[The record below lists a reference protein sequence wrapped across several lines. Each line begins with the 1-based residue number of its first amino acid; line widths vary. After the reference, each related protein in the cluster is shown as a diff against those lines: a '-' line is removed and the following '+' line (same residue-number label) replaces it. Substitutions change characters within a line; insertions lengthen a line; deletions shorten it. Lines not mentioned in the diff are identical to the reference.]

1 MALSINTNIASLNA
15 QRNLS
20 QSQDQLGISLQRLSS
35 GLRINSAKDDA
46 AGLAISNRFTTQIRG
61 LDQAARNA
69 NDGISLAQTAEGALS
84 ETTNALQRIRE
95 LAIQSANSTN
105 SAADRSALQSEV
117 NQLIS
122 EIDRVA
128 NTTTFNGLKL
138 LDGSFTGQSFHVG
151 ADANQTIGVN
161 VNSSTSDSIGVNK
174 FTVNNS
180 QLGITNATNDGGGPR
195 LTTEGLTAAGA
206 DVGTATGTAQTITV
220 SDANG
225 SNQTLNLTG
234 AETSSALAT
243 SLAGMTVGG
252 ESPIVSATLNANTT
266 TMDFSSV
273 PELQNGEVITF
284 TLGGA
289 GATDVISITRDTNAY
304 ASLADQVA
312 FEVNN
317 DMSAITTADSTFAA
331 TASGN
336 VVTLSGTSTSDITL
350 QDFAVADGISTAH
363 TTTLSG
369 FANMAVD
376 HDVDLTFAAPGYTH
390 GETFSLD
397 VNGSSV
403 AVTID
408 VASATAAAYTGTI
421 DVSGTTDLS
430 AAASKQFAIEIDGTS
445 YDIDLAGETFSG
457 VGDNAATQAEM
468 VTAINNQIAA
478 GGAGITGEVTASAS
492 GNFILLTSS
501 DEGTAAT
508 IRTLQHSNTTGTGHT
523 DMFTNAVAA
532 AGGDGTT
539 TATDVG
545 LSFATA
551 INGEANITA
560 ANVAGVVTVSGSSA
574 DMANLT
580 FANFSGGNSSETF
593 AVANGAGTPS
603 DSGTGTQTAGT
614 NTTDTLSAT
623 NTITLNIE
631 GAGQT
636 IDLKG
641 LQTTG
646 ANIAQAFRDD
656 LNITNVTVGGTAAN
670 VTLTATSSLGVLE
683 FDTGAQNGVNDASGD
698 GVGNF
703 SIAVSGGATNTTGD
717 AAFTMVSTEDEQFT
731 ANTAVS
737 TMAFAGQTMTEAG
750 TDSGVARAGMEVVV
764 ADGFSITSSLTA
776 ANGGL
781 LDITTAGDA
790 AILATTGIADTSA
803 GNNVSQQVLT
813 ISGSSS
819 SSTVQVAA
827 NDSASTIVAAVN
839 AVSDA
844 TGVTATGSNEVTL
857 SDLTNDGVISFDLNG
872 RSISANITSSDVSSL
887 AEAINDS
894 SGATG
899 IRATLSLDRAS
910 MTLTNDTGADIAIQN
925 FDSSVAVDTANGQT
939 VSMNV
944 SGATGPASQIEA
956 GGANAGT
963 RDSTV
968 VGGSVDFK
976 STSGYFSISSDISA
990 SAGGLF
996 AGAAN
1001 ELQAANRTT
1010 VSSLDISSVIGANEA
1025 IDILDGALAD
1035 VDTIRADLGA
1045 IQTRFESTIASLKT
1059 TSENLTAARS
1069 RILDTDFAAETAAL
1083 TRAQILQQ
1091 AGVAMLAQANSLPQ
1105 LALSLLQ

>member
-20 QSQDQLGISLQRLSS
+20 ESQNQLGVSLQRLSS

-138 LDGSFTGQSFHVG
+138 LDGSFTGQSFQVG

-161 VNSSTSDSIGVNK
+161 VAGSTSNSIGVNK
-174 FTVNNS
+174 FTVNNT

-195 LTTEGLTAAGA
+195 LTTQGLTATGTTVGA
-206 DVGTATGTAQTITV
+206 ATGTAQTITV

-234 AETSSALAT
+234 AEASSAVAT

-252 ESPIVSATLNANTT
+252 ESPIVSATLNANST

-273 PELQNGEVITF
+273 PELQNGEVASF
-284 TLGGA
+284 TLGAA
-289 GATDVISITRDTNAY
+289 GATDLISITRDTNAY

-312 FEVNN
+312 FEINN
-317 DMSAITTADSTFAA
+317 DMSSITTADSTFTA

-336 VVTLSGTSTSDITL
+336 VVTLSGTSTADITL
-350 QDFAVADGISTAH
+350 QDFAVTDGISTAQ
-363 TTTLSG
+363 TATLSG
-369 FANMAVD
+369 FTGMDVVN
-376 HDVDLTFAAPGYTH
+376 DVDLTFAAAGYTN

-403 AVTID
+403 AVTIN
-408 VASATAAAYTGTI
+408 VASATQATSTGNVDTTTPP
-421 DVSGTTDLS
+421 DVST
-430 AAASKQFAIEIDGTS
+430 AASGQFAINVDGVNYNIDIS
-445 YDIDLAGETFSG
+445 GEAFADSG
-457 VGDNAATQAEM
+457 NATGAEL
-468 VTAINNQIAA
+468 VTAINNQIAL
-478 GGAGITGEVTASAS
+478 GGAGIAGEVAASLN
-492 GNFILLTSS
+492 GNFLSLTTT
-501 DEGTAAT
+501 DNGTAAT
-508 IRTLQHSNTTGTGHT
+508 VSVSPHSNGIGTGQTSLFGTLT
-523 DMFTNAVAA
+523 DVA
-532 AGGDGTT
+532 GTDGTT
-539 TATDVG
+539 TDADVG
-545 LSFATA
+545 ASFAAA
-551 INGEANITA
+551 INGVTDITA
-560 ANVAGVVTVSGSSA
+560 VNTGGVVTVTGSSA
-574 DMANLT
+574 NMANLT
-580 FANFSGGNSSETF
+580 FSNFTGGNSVETF
-593 AVANGAGTPS
+593 TIADGGGTPS

-623 NTITLNIE
+623 NSITLNIE
-631 GAGQT
+631 GVTQT

-641 LQTTG
+641 VQTTG

-656 LNITNVTVGGTAAN
+656 LNIANVTVGGTAAN
-670 VTLTATSSLGVLE
+670 VTLSATSSLGVLE
-683 FDTGAQNGVNDASGD
+683 FDSGAQNGVDDGGAS
-698 GVGNF
+698 F
-703 SIAVSGGATNTTGD
+703 SIGVSGGATNTTGD
-717 AAFTMVSTEDEQFT
+717 ASFTLVAAEDEQFT
-731 ANTAVS
+731 ANAAVS
-737 TMAFAGQTMTEAG
+737 TVTFAGQTMTEAG

-781 LDITTAGDA
+781 LNISTAGDA
-790 AILATTGIADTSA
+790 AALATTGIADSSA

-813 ISGSSS
+813 ISGSST
-819 SSTVQVAA
+819 STVQVAA
-827 NDSASTIVAAVN
+827 NDSANTIVAAVN
-839 AVSDA
+839 AIADT

-857 SDLTNDGVISFDLNG
+857 SDLTNSGVISFDLNG
-872 RSISANITSSDVSSL
+872 RSISANVTASDMSSL
-887 AEAINDS
+887 AEAVNDA

-899 IRATLSLDRAS
+899 IRATLSLDKGS

-925 FDSSVAVDTANGQT
+925 FDSSVAVDSATGQT

-956 GGANAGT
+956 GGINAGM

-1010 VSSLDISSVIGANEA
+1010 VNSLDISSVIGANEA

-1045 IQTRFESTIASLKT
+1045 IQTRFESTIASLRA

-1091 AGVAMLAQANSLPQ
+1091 AGVSMLAQANSLPQ

>member
-1 MALSINTNIASLNA
+1 MAQSINTNIASLNA

-20 QSQDQLGISLQRLSS
+20 KSQDQLGISLQRLSS

-117 NQLIS
+117 NQLVS

-161 VNSSTSDSIGVNK
+161 VAGSTSDSIGVNK
-174 FTVNNS
+174 FSVNNS

-195 LTTEGLTAAGA
+195 LTTQGLTAT
-206 DVGTATGTAQTITV
+206 GTTVAAATGTAQTITV
-220 SDANG
+220 SDESG

-234 AETSSALAT
+234 AESSSAVAT

-252 ESPIVSATLNANTT
+252 ESPIVSATLNANST

-273 PELQNGEVITF
+273 PELQNGEVMSF
-284 TLGGA
+284 TLGAA
-289 GATDVISITRDTNAY
+289 GATDAISITRDTNAY

-317 DMSAITTADSTFAA
+317 DMSNITAADSTFAA
-331 TASGN
+331 TASGS
-336 VVTLSGTSTSDITL
+336 VVTLSGTSTADITL
-350 QDFAVADGISTAH
+350 ETFAVADTISTAH
-363 TTTLSG
+363 TATLSG
-369 FANMAVD
+369 FTGMDVT
-376 HDVDLTFAAPGYTH
+376 HDVDLTFTATNYTH
-390 GETFSLD
+390 GDTFSLD
-397 VNGSSV
+397 VNGNSV

-408 VASATAAAYTGTI
+408 VASATVATSTGNVDTTTTP
-421 DVSGTTDLS
+421 DVS
-430 AAASKQFAIEIDGTS
+430 AAALAQFAINVDGTD
-445 YDIDLAGETFSG
+445 YDIDISG
-457 VGDNAATQAEM
+457 GTYADSSNATGAEL
-468 VTAINNQIAA
+468 VTAINTAIAA
-478 GGAGITGEVTASAS
+478 GGAGIAGEVTASLS
-492 GNFILLTSS
+492 GNFLRLTST
-501 DEGTAAT
+501 DNGTAAT
-508 IRTLQHSNTTGTGHT
+508 VSVNQHSNGTATGHT
-523 DMFTNAVAA
+523 NLFNTLTDVAGTN
-532 AGGDGTT
+532 GTT

-551 INGEANITA
+551 INGETDITA
-560 ANVAGVVTVSGSSA
+560 TNAAGVVTVTGDSA

-580 FANFSGGNSSETF
+580 FSNFTGGGSNETF
-593 AVANGAGTPS
+593 TVANGAGTPS

-623 NTITLNIE
+623 NTITLDIE
-631 GAGQT
+631 GAT
-636 IDLKG
+636 ETVDLKG
-641 LQTTG
+641 VQTTG
-646 ANIAQAFRDD
+646 ANIAQEFRND
-656 LNITNVTVGGTAAN
+656 LTVANMTVGGTGAN
-670 VTLTATSSLGVLE
+670 VTLTATSSVGVLT
-683 FDTGAQNGVNDASGD
+683 FDSGQQNAADDGGAS
-698 GVGNF
+698 F

-717 AAFTMVSTEDEQFT
+717 ASFTLVGAEDEQFT

-737 TMAFAGQTMTEAG
+737 TMTFAGETMTEAG
-750 TDSGVARAGMEVVV
+750 TDSGVARAGMDVVV
-764 ADGFSITSSLTA
+764 ADGFSMTSSLTA

-781 LDITTAGDA
+781 LNITTAGSA
-790 AILATTGIADTSA
+790 AALATTGIADTSA
-803 GNNVSQQVLT
+803 GNNVAQQVLN
-813 ISGSSS
+813 ISGSG
-819 SSTVQVAA
+819 SSTVQVGTNDEA
-827 NDSASTIVAAVN
+827 NSIVAAVN
-839 AVSDA
+839 AVSDT
-844 TGVTATGSNEVTL
+844 TGVTATGSNSVTL
-857 SDLTNDGVISFDLNG
+857 STLTDSGVISFDLNG
-872 RSISANITSSDVSSL
+872 QSISANVTTSDMSSL

-899 IRATLSLDRAS
+899 IRATLSLDKAS
-910 MTLTNDTGADIAIQN
+910 MELTNSTGADIAIQN
-925 FDSSVAVDTANGQT
+925 FDSSVAVDSATGNT
-939 VSMNV
+939 VSLNV
-944 SGATGPASQIEA
+944 SGGTGPASQIEA
-956 GGANAGT
+956 GGANAGN

-976 STSGYFSISSDISA
+976 STSGYFSISSDIAA

-996 AGAAN
+996 SGAAN
-1001 ELQAANRTT
+1001 ELQAANRST
-1010 VSSLDISSVIGANEA
+1010 VNALDISTVTGANEA

-1045 IQTRFESTIASLKT
+1045 IQTRFESTIASLKA

-1083 TRAQILQQ
+1083 TRSQILQQ
-1091 AGVAMLAQANSLPQ
+1091 AGVSMLAQANSLPQ

>member
-20 QSQDQLGISLQRLSS
+20 KSQDQLGISLQRLSS
-35 GLRINSAKDDA
+35 GMRINSAKDDA

-138 LDGSFTGQSFHVG
+138 LDGSFTGQSFQVG

-161 VNSSTSDSIGVNK
+161 VAGSTSSSIGVNK
-174 FTVNNS
+174 FTVNNT

-195 LTTEGLTAAGA
+195 LTTEGLTATGA
-206 DVGTATGTAQTITV
+206 TVAAATGTAQTITV

-234 AETSSALAT
+234 AESSSAVAT

-252 ESPIVSATLNANTT
+252 ESPIVSATLNANST

-273 PELQNGEVITF
+273 PELQNGEVISF
-284 TLGGA
+284 TLGAA
-289 GATDVISITRDTNAY
+289 GTTDAISITRDTNAY

-331 TASGN
+331 TANGS
-336 VVTLSGTSTSDITL
+336 VVTLSGTSTADITL
-350 QDFAVADGISTAH
+350 QDFAVADGISGAH
-363 TTTLSG
+363 TATLSG
-369 FANMAVD
+369 FTGMDVVN
-376 HDVDLTFAAPGYTH
+376 DVDLTFAAAGYTN

-397 VNGSSV
+397 VNGTAV
-403 AVTID
+403 AVTIN
-408 VASATAAAYTGTI
+408 VASATVATSTGNVDTTAAI
-421 DVSGTTDLS
+421 DVSGTG
-430 AAASKQFAIEIDGTS
+430 AQFAINVDGID
-445 YDIDLAGETFSG
+445 YDIDISSETFANTS
-457 VGDNAATQAEM
+457 NATGAEL

-478 GGAGITGEVTASAS
+478 GGAGIAGEVTASLS
-492 GNFILLTSS
+492 GNFLRLTSS
-501 DEGTAAT
+501 DNGAGASVSVAA
-508 IRTLQHSNTTGTGHT
+508 HSNGTGTGDADLFGTLT
-523 DMFTNAVAA
+523 DVA
-532 AGGDGTT
+532 GTDGTT
-539 TATDVG
+539 TDADVG

-551 INGEANITA
+551 INGVADITA
-560 ANVAGVVTVSGSSA
+560 TNTGGVVTVTGSSA

-580 FANFSGGNSSETF
+580 FSNFTGGDSVETF
-593 AVANGAGTPS
+593 TIANGGGTPS

-614 NTTDTLSAT
+614 NTTDTFSAT

-631 GAGQT
+631 GVGQT

-670 VTLTATSSLGVLE
+670 VTLSATSSLGVLE
-683 FDTGAQNGVNDASGD
+683 LDTGAQNGVDDGGAS
-698 GVGNF
+698 F

-717 AAFTMVSTEDEQFT
+717 TSFTLVAAEDEQFT

-737 TMAFAGQTMTEAG
+737 TMTFAGQTMTEAG

-781 LDITTAGDA
+781 LNISTAGDA
-790 AILATTGIADTSA
+790 AALATTGIADISA
-803 GNNVSQQVLT
+803 GNNVSQQVIN

-819 SSTVQVAA
+819 STVQISA
-827 NDSASTIVAAVN
+827 NDSANNIVAAVN
-839 AVSDA
+839 AVSDV
-844 TGVTATGSNEVTL
+844 TGVTATGSNAVVL

-872 RSISANITSSDVSSL
+872 RSISANVSSSDMSSL

-899 IRATLSLDRAS
+899 IRATLSLDKVS

-925 FDSSVAVDTANGQT
+925 FDSSVAVDSATGQT

-1010 VSSLDISSVIGANEA
+1010 VSSLDISNVAGANEA

-1091 AGVAMLAQANSLPQ
+1091 AGVSMLAQANSLPQ